1 MEGMGEGPNIGQEK
15 REEAVSEQSISDEA
29 RYTLWDR
36 IVDFFYFND
45 YYIVVFILSI
55 LLIYWALK

>member
-1 MEGMGEGPNIGQEK
+1 MGSETEIKQETGQE
-15 REEAVSEQSISDEA
+15 EV

-45 YYIVVFILSI
+45 YYIAVLIASG